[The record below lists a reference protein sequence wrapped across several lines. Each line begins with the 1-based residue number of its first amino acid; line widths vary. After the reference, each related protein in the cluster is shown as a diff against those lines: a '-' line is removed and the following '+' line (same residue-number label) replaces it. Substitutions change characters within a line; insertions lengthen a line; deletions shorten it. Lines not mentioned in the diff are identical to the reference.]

1 MHRVIFV
8 FRMGIG
14 FRSYLRGNGVRSFRE
29 AISSPTMQPVFHF
42 LRSTA
47 AMWTE
52 QGMEDAKAM
61 PVWPLEGSCRYN
73 EELQMIVVKL
83 SDDTE

>member
-1 MHRVIFV
+1 M
-8 FRMGIG
+8 MC
-14 FRSYLRGNGVRSFRE
+14 
-29 AISSPTMQPVFHF
+29 
-42 LRSTA
+42 STGMKTA
-47 AMWTE
+47 EPSIEQFE